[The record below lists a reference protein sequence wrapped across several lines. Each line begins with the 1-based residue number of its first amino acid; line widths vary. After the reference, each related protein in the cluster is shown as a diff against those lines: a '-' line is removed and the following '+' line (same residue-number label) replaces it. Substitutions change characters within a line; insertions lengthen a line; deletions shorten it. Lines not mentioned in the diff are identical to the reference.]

1 MYFSRKLYKLL
12 GLFYLPSPSI
22 FMNLISSHNLTEYYL
37 ISLRSRY
44 LMQFPST
51 LISPWCISTIRNR
64 ARNRLDFPDPVLPTM
79 PTFSLGWV
87 QNVTPHRASD
97 RSLLYLRYTFLK
109 ETTPMVG
116 QNGETYNNEK
126 HAHNYHLFRVGVNN
140 RS

>member
-1 MYFSRKLYKLL
+1 MYLSRKLYKLV
-12 GLFYLPSPSI
+12 GLF
-22 FMNLISSHNLTEYYL
+22 ISHRHPFLWIWSHPTISEYYL